1 MNEQLIEQ
9 RFNKIEEKIDKL
21 TEILTQTQI
30 QEHRLEQCEKTID
43 DIKERV
49 HVLERGAGDT
59 ALKVAGIIGT
69 GIVTMLLGYI
79 AVKLGIK
86 F

>member
-1 MNEQLIEQ
+1 MNEQFVEQ

-30 QEHRLEQCEKTID
+30 QEHRLEQCEKTIED
-43 DIKERV
+43 LKGRV

-59 ALKVAGIIGT
+59 ALKVTGIIGT